1 MVSVPSSVRG
11 LAETAAIEPPNSCH
25 QLCTLK
31 RNQCRCWKSWFR
43 WLLAFQMYTKQQ
55 NAKNARK
62 LTHVFADHSPRIGIP
77 ERRKKSSGASRPSIV
92 NTTSLG
98 IACVLPTASR
108 SVAEVGS
115 IFCTEVC
122 IISRTEPGAL
132 SPRMYE

>member
-11 LAETAAIEPPNSCH
+11 LAEAAAIEPPNSCN
-25 QLCTLK
+25 QLGTLK
-31 RNQCRCWKSWFR
+31 GNQCRCWKSWFR

-92 NTTSLG
+92 NTTSFE
-98 IACVLPTASR
+98 IVCVSPDASR
-108 SVAEVGS
+108 KVTVAGS
-115 IFCTEVC
+115 IFCTEVS
-122 IISRTEPGAL
+122 IIRRTQPGSL
-132 SPRMYE
+132 SPRI